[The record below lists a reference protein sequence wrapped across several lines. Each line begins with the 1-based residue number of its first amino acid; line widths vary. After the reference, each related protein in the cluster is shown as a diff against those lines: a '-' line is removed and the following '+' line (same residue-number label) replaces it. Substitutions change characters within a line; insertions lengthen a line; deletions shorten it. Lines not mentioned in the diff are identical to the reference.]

1 MRERERLI
9 MEKDAVA
16 NELGTLEEQLATSRA
31 QITALSE
38 TLDRQKDKVMQDAM
52 R

>member
-1 MRERERLI
+1 

-16 NELGTLEEQLATSRA
+16 NELASLEEQLITSKA

-38 TLDRQKDKVMQDAM
+38 TWGTHKSKVVQYAV
-52 R
+52 